1 MKMDL
6 LLEKMLENKS
16 QSEISN
22 MLINL
27 NKFQLNSKKHI
38 KKYNKLRKLHSEII
52 DSMEKY
58 IIDGK
63 YKIRD
68 YYNSIYDDIDK
79 EIPELDFYLDLN
91 DVDDRTILNELFMYK
106 NHSKLMSITEIYL
119 EKNKFRN
126 EEKLKMLNRMKN
138 SYVGLFKVID
148 TDRND
153 GYITYEDV
161 FTKRKFKVIDIA
173 MSSTLKIDKKRM
185 IYFYNRIITFDDISF
200 GTGIHC
206 MMTSEHKLLKEFIKK
221 HKYKNF
227 SDFSRCLILYDLSK
241 KENDLTVSYNNQ
253 YGYRR

>member
-1 MKMDL
+1 MDL
-6 LLEKMLENKS
+6 LLEKMFENKS
-16 QSEISN
+16 PREIST

-27 NKFQLNSKKHI
+27 NKLQLNSKKHI

-52 DSMEKY
+52 DSMENY
-58 IIDGK
+58 IIEGK
-63 YKIRD
+63 YNISD
-68 YYNSIYDDIDK
+68 NYNSIYSDIDK
-79 EIPELDFYLDLN
+79 EISKLDFDLDLK
-91 DVDDRTILNELFMYK
+91 DVDDRTILNDLFMYK

-119 EKNKFRN
+119 QKNKFRN
-126 EEKLKMLNRMKN
+126 EEKVKMLNSMKN

-161 FTKRKFKVIDIA
+161 FTKKKFKVIDIA
-173 MSSTLKIDKKRM
+173 MSSTLKVDKKRM
-185 IYFYNRIITFDDISF
+185 IYVYNRIITFDDISF

-221 HKYKNF
+221 HKYRNY
-227 SDFSRCLILYDLSK
+227 SDFSRCLLLYDLSK
-241 KENDLTVSYNNQ
+241 KDNDLTVGYNNQ

>member
-1 MKMDL
+1 MDL
-6 LLEKMLENKS
+6 LLEKMFENKS
-16 QSEISN
+16 PNEIST

-27 NKFQLNSKKHI
+27 NKLQLNSKKHI

-52 DSMEKY
+52 DSMENY

-63 YKIRD
+63 YNISD
-68 YYNSIYDDIDK
+68 NYNSIYIDIDK
-79 EIPELDFYLDLN
+79 EIPELDFDLDSN
-91 DVDDRTILNELFMYK
+91 DVDDRTILNDLFMYK

-119 EKNKFRN
+119 QKNKFRN
-126 EEKLKMLNRMKN
+126 EEKIKMLNSMKN

-161 FTKRKFKVIDIA
+161 FTKKKFKVIDIA
-173 MSSTLKIDKKRM
+173 MSSTLKVDKKRM
-185 IYFYNRIITFDDISF
+185 IYVYNRIITFDDISF

-221 HKYKNF
+221 HKYKNC
-227 SDFSRCLILYDLSK
+227 SDFSRCLLLYDLSK
-241 KENDLTVSYNNQ
+241 KENDLTVGYNNQ